1 MADYRGKEID
11 LQPTEAMQREAAIGL
26 RFREEFGRGGT
37 AVGVG
42 TARAILSGSELSVD
56 RVRRMYAYFERHAVD
71 KDAPGWDKDD
81 DEYPSAGKIAW
92 LLWGGD
98 PGRAWSTSKRNALM
112 RIDEMNQNQS
122 DRQLS
127 LRQMPCEFKAHDDT
141 PHTFE
146 GYGSVFGVMDA
157 YGDIVEPGAFTET
170 LQKSHQSGVMPAM
183 LWQHNAASPIGV
195 WTAMHED
202 EYGLHVIGEL
212 ADTTLGNEA
221 YTLMKMGALSGLS
234 IGYSVVRD
242 EYDRK
247 RDARLLKQINLW
259 EVSPVTFP
267 ANSDARVDSVKNAD
281 GGYRGL
287 ERILRDAGFSR
298 SQSKLI
304 ASRGLGALR
313 EAEANEI
320 TLSDEDVAALVAR
333 FN

>member
-1 MADYRGKEID
+1 MASYLGEEID

-26 RFREEFGRGGT
+26 EFREEFGRGGT

-42 TARAILSGSELSVD
+42 TARAILSGSELSPE
-56 RVRRMYAYFERHAVD
+56 RVRRMYAYFERHEID
-71 KDAPGWDKDD
+71 RTGPGYDDDD

-98 PGRAWSTSKRNALM
+98 PGRAWATTKRDELM
-112 RIDEMNQNQS
+112 RIDEMNQG

-127 LRQMPCEFKAHDDT
+127 LRQMPCQFKAHDDE

-146 GYGSVFGVMDA
+146 GYGSVFGVQDA
-157 YGDIVEPGAFTET
+157 YGDIVEFGAFTAT
-170 LQKSHQSGVMPAM
+170 LQKSHQSGIMPAM

>member
-1 MADYRGKEID
+1 MASYLGETID

-26 RFREEFGRGGT
+26 ELREEYGRGGT

-42 TARAILSGSELSVD
+42 TARAILSGSELSPE
-56 RVRRMYAYFERHAVD
+56 RVRRMYAYFERHEID
-71 KDAPGWDKDD
+71 RTGPGYDDDD

-98 PGRAWSTSKRNALM
+98 PGRAWATTKRGELM
-112 RIDEMNQNQS
+112 RIDEMNQG

-127 LRQMPCEFKAHDDT
+127 LRQMRCEFKAHEDA

-146 GYGSVFGVMDA
+146 GYCSVYDVIDA
-157 YGDIVEPGAFTET
+157 HGDIVERGAFAET
-170 LQKSHQSGVMPAM
+170 LKKSEMSGVMPAM
-183 LWQHNAASPIGV
+183 LWQHNASSPIGV

-247 RDARLLKQINLW
+247 RDARLLKQINLL

-267 ANSDARVDSVKNAD
+267 ANTDARVDSVKNAD

-320 TLSDEDVAALVAR
+320 TLSDADVAALVAK
-333 FN
+333 FK

>member
-1 MADYRGKEID
+1 MADYLGEEID

-56 RVRRMYAYFERHAVD
+56 RVRRMYAYFERHAID
-71 KDAPGWDKDD
+71 REAPGFEDD
-81 DEYPSAGKIAW
+81 DTADFPSAGKIAW

-98 PGRAWSTSKRNALM
+98 PGRAWSTSKRDALM
-112 RIDEMNQNQS
+112 RIDEMNQS
-122 DRQLS
+122 DRRLS
-127 LRQMPCEFKAHDDT
+127 LRQMPCAYKALEDARA
-141 PHTFE
+141 FE
-146 GYGSVFGVMDA
+146 GYGSVFGVLDA
-157 YGDIVEPGAFTET
+157 YGDIVEPGAFTDT

-195 WTAMHED
+195 WTEMDED
-202 EYGLHVIGEL
+202 AYGLHVVGEL

-267 ANSDARVDSVKNAD
+267 ANSDARVDSVKNTD

-320 TLSDEDVAALVAR
+320 MLSEEDVAALVAR

>member
-1 MADYRGKEID
+1 MATYQGVEID
-11 LQPTEAMQREAAIGL
+11 LEPTAAMRREAIIGL
-26 RFREEFGRGGT
+26 EWREEYGRGGT

-71 KDAPGWDKDD
+71 REAPGYE
-81 DEYPSAGKIAW
+81 DEDSEDFPSAGKIAW

-127 LRQMPCEFKAHDDT
+127 LRQMPCAYKAHEEARS
-141 PHTFE
+141 FE

-157 YGDIVEPGAFTET
+157 YGDIVERGAFTET
-170 LQKSHQSGVMPAM
+170 LRKSHQSGIMPAM
-183 LWQHNAASPIGV
+183 LWQHNATSPIGI

-202 EYGLHVIGEL
+202 EYGLHVEGEL

-234 IGYSVVRD
+234 IGYSVVED

-281 GGYRGL
+281 GGYKGL

-320 TLSDEDVAALVAR
+320 TLSDADVAALVAR

>member
-1 MADYRGKEID
+1 MASYLGETID
-11 LQPTEAMQREAAIGL
+11 LQPTAAMQREAAIGL
-26 RFREEFGRGGT
+26 EFREEFGRGGT

-42 TARAILSGSELSVD
+42 TARAILSGSELSPE
-56 RVRRMYAYFERHAVD
+56 RVRRMYAYFERHEID
-71 KDAPGWDKDD
+71 RTGPGYDDDD

-98 PGRAWSTSKRNALM
+98 PGRAWATTKRDELM
-112 RIDEMNQNQS
+112 RIDEMNQQG

-127 LRQMPCEFKAHDDT
+127 LRQMPCEFKAHEA
-141 PHTFE
+141 PRTFE
-146 GYGSVFGVMDA
+146 GYGSVFGVQDA
-157 YGDIVEPGAFTET
+157 YGDIVEFGAFTAT
-170 LQKSHQSGVMPAM
+170 LQKSHQSGIMPAM